1 MHNLKLV
8 GALLIVASSSWVGIR
23 AAHSLRRLQ
32 SALNGFSAA
41 LEQMRS
47 ELAFTQSGFAELCAS
62 LGKAGEPES
71 ARFFT
76 LLGADVSAEGFQPV
90 GATRR
95 AAERSGLQLP
105 PATFLALEQ
114 LFDGFGRLDLDGQVR
129 QIAFAS
135 DAIARQSEQLRAQA
149 DQRCRSYELLGLCA
163 GLAVMIL
170 VI

>member
-95 AAERSGLQLP
+95 AAER
-105 PATFLALEQ
+105 FLRWSSFLMDLDASIWMVRC
-114 LFDGFGRLDLDGQVR
+114 GRLHLRLTPSRGSQSSSAR
-129 QIAFAS
+129 RRIS
-135 DAIARQSEQLRAQA
+135 DAEATSCLDSAPVW
-149 DQRCRSYELLGLCA
+149 LL
-163 GLAVMIL
+163 
-170 VI
+170 